1 MIIKCADIANPAR
14 PTELCREW
22 AYRIAEEYFR
32 QVIQYVLFFLSELFS
47 KTTTLSGKSDQFQR
61 VMTKFSFP
69 RLT

>member
-32 QVIQYVLFFLSELFS
+32 QVISKLMIEFFPENVYENSTE
-47 KTTTLSGKSDQFQR
+47 KCD
-61 VMTKFSFP
+61 
-69 RLT
+69 